1 MMWAKESAQG
11 MAWLHAN
18 NPVVIHRDL
27 KLANLLYD
35 EHGIVK
41 VCDFGL
47 SHFHDTSVR
56 IRDSTP
62 KGTPLYMSPEVM
74 LGRDITAKVDV
85 YSFGICLWEML
96 TRSEAFPHHNNLNQF
111 AIAICR
117 EGERPVI
124 PQGTPKSLSSLMQDC
139 WQHQPERR
147 PTMGEVVERLDVI
160 YKECLQ
166 LEGIRWIEHFVDD
179 RNAQI
184 FWQKFF
190 LGKKDVPWQDFYTHF
205 WEVMDLPIP
214 KDIGSPSQALPLLCL
229 HEVLVTNANDTVEL
243 ENWGR
248 VTGWFGPVEIPYREG
263 GFLDRVTDI
272 LRQRWFHGY
281 LRTPQAEALLSTQ
294 PFGTYLFR
302 FSNAH
307 KGSFS
312 LSLVSP
318 EGKVVH
324 YLIPYKPGVGF
335 LWENCPYDS
344 LQSVIAKFSLKYS
357 LRQFAPCDKFCWL
370 FQGNNAA
377 IAGYLNDDTSVK
389 ASQSMD
395 L

>member
-1 MMWAKESAQG
+1 VSA
-11 MAWLHAN
+11 
-18 NPVVIHRDL
+18 
-27 KLANLLYD
+27 
-35 EHGIVK
+35 EH
-41 VCDFGL
+41 
-47 SHFHDTSVR
+47 
-56 IRDSTP
+56 
-62 KGTPLYMSPEVM
+62 
-74 LGRDITAKVDV
+74 
-85 YSFGICLWEML
+85 
-96 TRSEAFPHHNNLNQF
+96 
-111 AIAICR
+111 
-117 EGERPVI
+117 
-124 PQGTPKSLSSLMQDC
+124 
-139 WQHQPERR
+139 
-147 PTMGEVVERLDVI
+147 RLDVI